1 MPAGQSES
9 AAPPLAAIDK
19 AAMGRRIREI
29 RKAAGLRQWQL
40 ARILGTTQS
49 AVHKYERGVVPE
61 PRRLIELA
69 QLGRTSIEWILT
81 GRHWENGSE
90 DRGRIDTETFT
101 LAMALRRFDESD
113 RRTVEDA
120 MRILAETAVAI
131 ERASGQ
137 DAAAIPPEELA
148 AEFRSY
154 HEETRRLLAAA
165 LSIHRSVLRAV
176 FDLQAGRFA
185 QAGIRGADDDDRGWA
200 RNGPSNGRPGSS

>member
-1 MPAGQSES
+1 
-9 AAPPLAAIDK
+9 
-19 AAMGRRIREI
+19 MGRRIREI

-101 LAMALRRFDESD
+101 LAMALRRFEESD

-120 MRILAETAVAI
+120 MRILSETAVAI
-131 ERASGQ
+131 GRASGQ
-137 DAAAIPPEELA
+137 DVPALTPAELA
-148 AEFRSY
+148 VEFRSY
-154 HEETRRLLAAA
+154 HEETRQLLAAA

-185 QAGIRGADDDDRGWA
+185 NAGVRARGEDERDEARGGTPGDRTL
-200 RNGPSNGRPGSS
+200 PS